1 MLSVWVESRS
11 SPNLAQVGGRVWG
24 YAGCE
29 GQQEH
34 HLYTCT
40 NFNLNRDAALAEWRQ
55 RLSAL
60 ISIAPISLVLVL
72 LRLPAP

>member
-24 YAGCE
+24 YVGCE

-40 NFNLNRDAALAEWRQ
+40 NSTYTVPL
-55 RLSAL
+55 LSLSGA
-60 ISIAPISLVLVL
+60 SY
-72 LRLPAP
+72 